1 MRRMKSIF
9 RCVWMLAIAWTGT
22 AAPRETAVTPQDFVV
37 GADISGVQAAEALG
51 VKYSDKG
58 VAKDILAILKDHGF
72 NYVRLRV
79 FVDPTKA
86 TPRDRPYSTQ
96 GFCDLPHTIE
106 WRNASRRWAWGC

>member
-1 MRRMKSIF
+1 
-9 RCVWMLAIAWTGT
+9 MLAIAWTGT

-106 WRNASRRWAWGC
+106 MAKRVKAMAWGC